1 MTYIITN
8 PCVGI
13 CDTAYIGVCPV
24 DCIHGPV
31 DAIYDED
38 EVLDEHELSIDKNYF
53 FLVKKYKLIIL

>member
-1 MTYIITN
+1 
-8 PCVGI
+8 
-13 CDTAYIGVCPV
+13 PV

-38 EVLDEHELSIDKNYF
+38 EVLDEYELSIDKNYF